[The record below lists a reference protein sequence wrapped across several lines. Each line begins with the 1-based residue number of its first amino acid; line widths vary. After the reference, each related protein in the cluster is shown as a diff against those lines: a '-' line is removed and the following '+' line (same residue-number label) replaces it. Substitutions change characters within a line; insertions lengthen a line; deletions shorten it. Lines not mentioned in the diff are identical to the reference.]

1 MGYLHK
7 NVQLMLEF
15 LEGPFLVLLF
25 LIYIYELCDVMT
37 IYDYFIVIL
46 LSMLMILLYTLNV
59 IRHLIGGNN

>member
-25 LIYIYELCDVMT
+25 LIYIYDLFDDVICNIAVHADNTTLYSKCDQT
-37 IYDYFIVIL
+37 SD
-46 LSMLMILLYTLNV
+46 
-59 IRHLIGGNN
+59 RWQ

>member
-25 LIYIYELCDVMT
+25 LIYIYDLCD
-37 IYDYFIVIL
+37 DVICN
-46 LSMLMILLYTLNV
+46 IAVHADDTTLYSKCDQTSD
-59 IRHLIGGNN
+59 RWQ